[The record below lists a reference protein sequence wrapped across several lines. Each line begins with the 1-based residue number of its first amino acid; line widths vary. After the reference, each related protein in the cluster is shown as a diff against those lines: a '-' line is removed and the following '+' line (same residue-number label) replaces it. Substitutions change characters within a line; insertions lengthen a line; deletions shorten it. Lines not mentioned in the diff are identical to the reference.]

1 MAIEY
6 AFGNLISFSAAV
18 DLTANQFQFVTLN
31 TAGQVVLCSAITDLP
46 IGILQNAPRAGLAA
60 SVMTYGVSKLV
71 MAAATAIGSLVG
83 TDAAAKGAIRV
94 NGTDI
99 TTYIVGRAI
108 VATAAANGVG
118 TVAFSCLTPNRGA

>member
-6 AFGNLISFSAAV
+6 TYGNLISATAAV

-31 TAGQVVLCSAITDLP
+31 TSGQAVLCSAITDLP

-60 SVMTYGVSKLV
+60 SIMTFGVSKLV
-71 MAAATAIGSLVG
+71 MAAATAINSLIG

-94 NGTDI
+94 NGTDT

-118 TVAFSCLTPNRGA
+118 SVAFSCLTPNRGA